1 MSNFAGVTF
10 ANQHIAPEDDAA
22 VRRAIFADG
31 ILTGCYLAFSGS
43 ALTMESGYL
52 MLCGR
57 QIRHADTQSWDTS
70 GHTSGFAR
78 LLLTIDLTHTATE
91 EEFNQV
97 ADTLE
102 YADTLDN
109 FADLVQEDINASG
122 TKYQVQVCVLSLTSG
137 GINGIIDP
145 LTRIDSQ

>member
-31 ILTGCYLAFSGS
+31 ILTGCSLAFSGS
-43 ALTMESGYL
+43 ALTMEPGYL

-137 GINGIIDP
+137 GIIGIIDP